1 MDRKEQCCRPLVAA
15 MLLDD
20 GSRGNLDL
28 EAAVMEEEEEGSSNT
43 GCGYGVTTWVVG
55 GDGGCLQAAMVEAV
69 AAKAEGSLLAVTKS
83 LLDTGDHCW
92 LQEIF
97 IGHERS
103 LLVALW
109 KVEARAITIMGI
121 AWEGGVADIAARVA
135 GTLL

>member
-55 GDGGCLQAAMVEAV
+55 GDGGCLQAAMVF
-69 AAKAEGSLLAVTKS
+69 AAKPVTRWQRWGSR
-83 LLDTGDHCW
+83 CW
-92 LQEIF
+92 S
-97 IGHERS
+97 ERS
-103 LLVALW
+103 LLTSCAV
-109 KVEARAITIMGI
+109 R
-121 AWEGGVADIAARVA
+121 DRY
-135 GTLL
+135 